1 VPNAVYQNSLRKG
14 PNVYYRPSLFVDE
27 IGLTTDK
34 YIPLN
39 ATVAAL
45 PLKLSFG
52 PLSLQRW
59 LLMANLEESLK
70 SQSELG
76 FSEKDLDD
84 VRRCVLMLAS
94 LLHGR
99 FSLHLSISDV
109 CSMMG

>member
-1 VPNAVYQNSLRKG
+1 MPNVVYQNSVRKG
-14 PNVYYRPSLFVDE
+14 QGAYYKPSLFVDE

-39 ATVAAL
+39 ASVAAL

-59 LLMANLEESLK
+59 LLMANLEDSLK
-70 SQSELG
+70 SQTELG

-84 VRRCVLMLAS
+84 VRRCVCSAS
-94 LLHGR
+94 CSVKFYVLGDS
-99 FSLHLSISDV
+99 FDEISY
-109 CSMMG
+109 